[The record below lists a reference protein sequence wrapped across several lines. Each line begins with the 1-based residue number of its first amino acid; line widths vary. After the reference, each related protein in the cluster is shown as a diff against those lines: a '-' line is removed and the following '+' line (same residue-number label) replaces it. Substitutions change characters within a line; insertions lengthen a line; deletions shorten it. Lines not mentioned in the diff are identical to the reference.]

1 MMMESGE
8 GSKGSRSSHHFVS
21 GGMSSMVNVL
31 VTFPLNKLM
40 FRQQLT
46 GATTRAAF
54 GQMRREG
61 WGMLYRGC
69 LPPLLHKTASLSLMF
84 GVFHSART
92 SLLPHTHTDLAATIL
107 AACLSGAVES
117 SLTPF
122 ERVQTLLQDHRQVER
137 FRNSAHVARVL
148 AASSDPPA
156 QMYRGLSA
164 VLLRNSLSSAIF
176 FTLKLPVDRL
186 SASAGDGLGQVAANF
201 CGGALLG
208 AVCSTAVY
216 PVNVIKTKMQS
227 QPPPLEG
234 AAAAVEK
241 PVTWRGA
248 FEQVMRERGG
258 SGLRGIY
265 RGIHLNLLRSVLS
278 WGIINASYET
288 FISVMG

>member
-1 MMMESGE
+1 
-8 GSKGSRSSHHFVS
+8 
-21 GGMSSMVNVL
+21 MVNVL

-46 GATTRAAF
+46 GATTRSAF
-54 GQMRREG
+54 HQMRCEG
-61 WGMLYRGC
+61 WRMLYRGC

-84 GVFHSART
+84 GVFHSTQT
-92 SLLPHTHTDLAATIL
+92 SLLPHTTHLTATII
-107 AACLSGAVES
+107 AASFSGAVES
-117 SLTPF
+117 LLTPF
-122 ERVQTLLQDHRQVER
+122 ERVQTLLQDHRQVKR
-137 FRNSAHVARVL
+137 FRNSAHVL
-148 AASSDPPA
+148 TLLTSSRDPT

-164 VLLRNSLSSAIF
+164 VLIRNSLSSAIF
-176 FTLKLPVDRL
+176 FTLKLPVDQL
-186 SASAGDGLGQVAANF
+186 SSTIASDEEGGHGGQMAANF

-227 QPPPLEG
+227 QPLEG
-234 AAAAVEK
+234 GVK

-248 FEQVMRERGG
+248 FEQVMLERGG

-288 FISVMG
+288 FISIIS